1 MKTRLLAGAV
11 AVAAGAIATSA
22 LASSYE
28 LHFGVA
34 GLKKTDATQP
44 SCKAI
49 LDAGESKGNGTYT
62 IDPSGDA
69 PFDVYCDMDGGGWTR
84 VGYKK
89 DLAVLNRWRTGDA
102 WRWLPTRLDYSHGYL
117 EFTDEQID
125 AIRSVSASAKQ
136 TFISACR
143 GVVNYYYPP
152 GPHYADALG
161 FLLQNGFESG
171 HGNQFYSSN
180 IIVVSDGCQQ
190 NDQTLRHSTF
200 LLENIGLP
208 IVNVM
213 TNDSGNSSEAFGAEL
228 TNSPAWF
235 R

>member
-1 MKTRLLAGAV
+1 MKRRLISIVTAALAGAMT
-11 AVAAGAIATSA
+11 TSA

-28 LHFGVA
+28 LHIGVA
-34 GLKKTDATQP
+34 GLEKPHVTRA

-49 LDAGESKGNGTYT
+49 LDAGESQGNGTYT
-62 IDPSGDA
+62 IDPTGDA
-69 PFDVYCDMDGGGWTR
+69 PFDAYCDMNAGGWTR

-89 DLAVLNRWRTGDA
+89 DLPVLNRWTTGDA

-117 EFTDEQID
+117 EFTDEQIN
-125 AIRSVSASAKQ
+125 AIRSVSTTAKQ
-136 TFISACR
+136 TFISSCR

-152 GPHYADALG
+152 GAHYDDALG

-180 IIVVSDGCQQ
+180 ITVVSDGCKQ
-190 NDQTLRHSTF
+190 NDQTLRHTTF

-213 TNDSGNSSEAFGAEL
+213 TNDSGNSSEAFGAVL